1 MTQIESW
8 RFCYLRVPGE
18 YLPRL
23 TPGNFYEPLSPAVAN
38 KAAESWAKR
47 HSYLLRENHEITAPI
62 PDRRWDDFC
71 TKVDR
76 GVRA

>member
-8 RFCYLRVPGE
+8 RFCYLRIPGE

-71 TKVDR
+71 AKVDR
-76 GVRA
+76 GICP